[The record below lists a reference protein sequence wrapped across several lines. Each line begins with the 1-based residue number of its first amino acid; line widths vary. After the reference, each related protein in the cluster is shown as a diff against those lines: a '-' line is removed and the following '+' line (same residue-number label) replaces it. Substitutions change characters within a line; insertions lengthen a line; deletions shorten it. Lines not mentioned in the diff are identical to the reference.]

1 MLSKKRR
8 CRMNSLIKACKDL
21 LVREPFYGLFL
32 LNVQKEIVPKEHP
45 IQTAGMGPN
54 GINFTLYVNEHFWN
68 NLDPKY
74 HVGLLKHE
82 MLHLIFGHCTNLYD
96 VDDQETMNQGMDCEI
111 NQYIDLLPDGGVT
124 LEKVSALL
132 GEKLEPK
139 KGSWYYY
146 KKLQQYKQNNPLPNF
161 IAFDDH
167 SLWPKD
173 LPEAEKK
180 LLENQIKYK
189 LKEVAEQVTKQAGSI
204 PGELSELIKAL
215 KQKEPVFNWKK
226 YFRRVIGNAITS
238 EIQLTRMRPS
248 KRFPDARG
256 IRMKRKPNILVGVD
270 TSGSVNNEEFAEFFA
285 EIHHI
290 YKTGVSVT
298 VAECDTQ
305 ITNIFEYKGNQDIK
319 RTGYGGTVLNPIVD
333 YYKEH
338 PEFTVCVIFTDGYCD
353 TAMPPCQNLIWVITS
368 SGNKSTK
375 YTPGKVIF
383 IPNKA

>member
-111 NQYIDLLPDGGVT
+111 NQYIDLLPDGSIT
-124 LEKVSALL
+124 LDKVSKLL

-161 IAFDDH
+161 IASDDH

-189 LKEVAEQVTKQAGSI
+189 LKEVAEQVTKRAGSI
-204 PGELSELIKAL
+204 PGELSEIIKSL

-305 ITNIFEYKGNQDIK
+305 ITNVFEYKGSQDIK
-319 RTGYGGTVLNPIVD
+319 RTGFGGTVLNPLVD

-338 PEFTVCVIFTDGYCD
+338 PEFTVCVIFTDGYCN
-353 TAMPPCQNLIWVITS
+353 TTMPPCQNLIWVVTS

>member
-1 MLSKKRR
+1 MLSKKWR

-54 GINFTLYVNEHFWN
+54 GINFTLYVNEHFWD

-111 NQYIDLLPDGGVT
+111 NQYIDLLPDGGIT
-124 LEKVSALL
+124 LDKVSKLL

-161 IAFDDH
+161 IASDDH

-189 LKEVAEQVTKQAGSI
+189 LKEVAEQVTKRAGSI
-204 PGELSELIKAL
+204 PGELSEIIKSL

-319 RTGYGGTVLNPIVD
+319 RTGFGGTILTPIAN

-338 PEFTVCVIFTDGYCD
+338 PEFTVCVIFTDGYCN
-353 TAMPPCQNLIWVITS
+353 TTMPPCQNLIWVITS

>member
-1 MLSKKRR
+1 
-8 CRMNSLIKACKDL
+8 MNSLVRACKDL
-21 LVREPFYGLFL
+21 LIREPFYGLFL
-32 LNVQKEIVPKEHP
+32 LNLRKEIVPKEHE
-45 IQTAGMGPN
+45 IQTIGVGPN
-54 GINFTLYVNEHFWN
+54 GINFTLYVNEHFWS
-68 NLDPKY
+68 NLDSKY
-74 HVGLLKHE
+74 HVSILKHE
-82 MLHLIFGHCTNLYD
+82 MLHLAFGHCTELYD
-96 VDDQETMNQGMDCEI
+96 VDDHQTMNKGMDCEI
-111 NQYIDLLPDGGVT
+111 NQYINLLPDDAIT
-124 LEKVSALL
+124 LDKVSKLL
-132 GEKLEPK
+132 GENLEPK

-146 KKLQQYKQNNPLPNF
+146 KKLQQFYKNNPHAD
-161 IAFDDH
+161 IGKMVDDH

-173 LPEAEKK
+173 MPEAEKK

-204 PGELSELIKAL
+204 PGELSEIIKAL

-226 YFRRVIGNAITS
+226 YLRRVIGNAITS

-319 RTGYGGTVLNPIVD
+319 RTGYGGTVLHPLVG

-353 TAMPPCQNLIWVITS
+353 TTMPPCQNLIWVITS

-383 IPNKA
+383 IPNKK

>member
-1 MLSKKRR
+1 M
-8 CRMNSLIKACKDL
+8 
-21 LVREPFYGLFL
+21 
-32 LNVQKEIVPKEHP
+32 
-45 IQTAGMGPN
+45 
-54 GINFTLYVNEHFWN
+54 
-68 NLDPKY
+68 
-74 HVGLLKHE
+74 
-82 MLHLIFGHCTNLYD
+82 
-96 VDDQETMNQGMDCEI
+96 
-111 NQYIDLLPDGGVT
+111 
-124 LEKVSALL
+124 
-132 GEKLEPK
+132 
-139 KGSWYYY
+139 
-146 KKLQQYKQNNPLPNF
+146 
-161 IAFDDH
+161 
-167 SLWPKD
+167 
-173 LPEAEKK
+173 PEAEKK

-204 PGELSELIKAL
+204 PGELSEIIKAL

-226 YFRRVIGNAITS
+226 YLRRVIGNAITS

-298 VAECDTQ
+298 VVECDTQ
-305 ITNIFEYKGNQDIK
+305 ITNVFEYKGSQDIK
-319 RTGYGGTVLNPIVD
+319 RTGFGGTILTPIAS

-353 TAMPPCQNLIWVITS
+353 TTMPPCQNLIWVITS

-383 IPNKA
+383 IPNKK

>member
-1 MLSKKRR
+1 
-8 CRMNSLIKACKDL
+8 MNSLVRACKDL
-21 LVREPFYGLFL
+21 LIQEPFYGLFL
-32 LNVQKEIVPKEHP
+32 LNLRKEIVPKEHK
-45 IQTAGMGPN
+45 IQTAAVGPN
-54 GINFTLYVNEHFWN
+54 GINFTLYINECFWN

-74 HVGLLKHE
+74 HVSILKHE
-82 MLHLIFGHCTNLYD
+82 MLHLVFGHCTELYD
-96 VDDQETMNQGMDCEI
+96 VDDQQTMNKGMDCEI
-111 NQYIDLLPDGGVT
+111 NQYINLLPDDAIT
-124 LEKVSALL
+124 LDKVSELL
-132 GEKLEPK
+132 GENLEPK

-146 KKLQQYKQNNPLPNF
+146 KKLQQFYKNNPNADVGKML
-161 IAFDDH
+161 DDH

-173 LPEAEKK
+173 MPEAEKK

-204 PGELSELIKAL
+204 PGELSEIIKAL

-305 ITNIFEYKGNQDIK
+305 ITNVFEYKGNQDIK
-319 RTGYGGTVLNPIVD
+319 RTGFGGTILSPIVN

-353 TAMPPCQNLIWVITS
+353 TTMPPCQNLIWVITS

-383 IPNKA
+383 IPNKK

>member
-1 MLSKKRR
+1 
-8 CRMNSLIKACKDL
+8 MNSLVRACKDL
-21 LVREPFYGLFL
+21 LIQEPFYGLFL
-32 LNVQKEIVPKEHP
+32 LNLRKEIVPKEHK
-45 IQTAGMGPN
+45 IQTAAVGPN
-54 GINFTLYVNEHFWN
+54 GINFTLYINECFWN

-74 HVGLLKHE
+74 HVSILKHE
-82 MLHLIFGHCTNLYD
+82 MLHLVFGHCTELYD
-96 VDDQETMNQGMDCEI
+96 VDDQQTMNKGMDCEI
-111 NQYIDLLPDGGVT
+111 NQYINLLPDDAIT
-124 LEKVSALL
+124 LDKVSKLL
-132 GEKLEPK
+132 GENLEPK

-146 KKLQQYKQNNPLPNF
+146 KKLQQFYKNNPNADVGKML
-161 IAFDDH
+161 DDH

-173 LPEAEKK
+173 MPEAEKK

-204 PGELSELIKAL
+204 PGELSEIIKAL

-305 ITNIFEYKGNQDIK
+305 ITNVFEYKGSQDIK
-319 RTGYGGTVLNPIVD
+319 RTGFGGTILSPIVN

-353 TAMPPCQNLIWVITS
+353 TTMPPCQNLIWVITS

-383 IPNKA
+383 IPNKK

>member
-1 MLSKKRR
+1 
-8 CRMNSLIKACKDL
+8 MNSLIKACKDL

-111 NQYIDLLPDGGVT
+111 NQYIDLLPDGGIT
-124 LEKVSALL
+124 LDKVSKLL

-161 IAFDDH
+161 IASDDH

-319 RTGYGGTVLNPIVD
+319 RTGFGGTLLNPLVD

-353 TAMPPCQNLIWVITS
+353 TTMPPCQNLIWVITS

>member
-54 GINFTLYVNEHFWN
+54 GINFTLYINEHFWN

-96 VDDQETMNQGMDCEI
+96 VDDHETMNQGKDCEI
-111 NQYIDLLPDGGVT
+111 NQYIDLLPDGGIT

-132 GEKLEPK
+132 GENLEPK

-146 KKLQQYKQNNPLPNF
+146 KKLQQYKQNNQLPNF
-161 IAFDDH
+161 MAFDDH

-204 PGELSELIKAL
+204 PGELSEIIKAL

-305 ITNIFEYKGNQDIK
+305 ITNVFEYKGSQDIK
-319 RTGYGGTVLNPIVD
+319 RTGFGGTLLSPIVN

-338 PEFTVCVIFTDGYCD
+338 PEFTVCVIFTDGYCN
-353 TAMPPCQNLIWVITS
+353 TTMPPCQNLIWVITS

-383 IPNKA
+383 IPNKK

>member
-1 MLSKKRR
+1 
-8 CRMNSLIKACKDL
+8 
-21 LVREPFYGLFL
+21 
-32 LNVQKEIVPKEHP
+32 
-45 IQTAGMGPN
+45 
-54 GINFTLYVNEHFWN
+54 
-68 NLDPKY
+68 
-74 HVGLLKHE
+74 
-82 MLHLIFGHCTNLYD
+82 
-96 VDDQETMNQGMDCEI
+96 
-111 NQYIDLLPDGGVT
+111 LPDGGIT
-124 LEKVSALL
+124 LDKVSKLL

-161 IAFDDH
+161 IASDDH

-189 LKEVAEQVTKQAGSI
+189 LKEVAEQVTKRAGSI
-204 PGELSELIKAL
+204 PGELSEIIKSL

-319 RTGYGGTVLNPIVD
+319 RTGYGGTVLHPIVD

-353 TAMPPCQNLIWVITS
+353 TTMPSCQNLIWVITS

>member
-1 MLSKKRR
+1 
-8 CRMNSLIKACKDL
+8 MNSLVRACKDL
-21 LVREPFYGLFL
+21 LIREPFYGLFL
-32 LNVQKEIVPKEHP
+32 LNLRKEIVPKEHE
-45 IQTAGMGPN
+45 IQTIGVGPN
-54 GINFTLYVNEHFWN
+54 GINFTLYVNEHFWS
-68 NLDPKY
+68 NLDSKY
-74 HVGLLKHE
+74 HVSILKHE
-82 MLHLIFGHCTNLYD
+82 MLHLVFGHCTELYD
-96 VDDQETMNQGMDCEI
+96 VDDHQTMNKGMDCEI
-111 NQYIDLLPDGGVT
+111 NQYINLLPDDAIT
-124 LEKVSALL
+124 LDKVSKLL
-132 GEKLEPK
+132 GKKLEPK

-146 KKLQQYKQNNPLPNF
+146 KELQQFYKNNPHAD
-161 IAFDDH
+161 IGKMVDDH

-204 PGELSELIKAL
+204 PGELSEIIKAL

-226 YFRRVIGNAITS
+226 YLRRVIGNAITS

-298 VAECDTQ
+298 VVECDTQ
-305 ITNIFEYKGNQDIK
+305 ITNVFEYKGSQDIK
-319 RTGYGGTVLNPIVD
+319 RTGFGGTILTPIAN

-353 TAMPPCQNLIWVITS
+353 TTMPPCQNLIWVITS

-383 IPNKA
+383 IPNKK